1 MNPWILVF
9 VIVGATVAGDL
20 LQSLEMKRA
29 GEVRDFDA
37 KGLGLYF
44 AGLARRSLLVL
55 AVVFMAISFFA
66 FMKLVSFADLSFA
79 VPATA
84 GSLVLE
90 TILARIILK
99 ERVDARRWA
108 GVALVALGVALLAE

>member
-1 MNPWILVF
+1 MTAWILVF
-9 VIVGATVAGDL
+9 VIVGATVAGDM
-20 LQSLEMKRA
+20 LQSFEMKRA
-29 GEVRDFDA
+29 GEVRDLDPR
-37 KGLGLYF
+37 GVGRYL

-55 AVVFMAISFFA
+55 AIVFMAISFFA

-90 TILARIILK
+90 TILARFVLK
-99 ERVDARRWA
+99 ERVDTRRWA